1 MKLQAQLREL
11 VRVNALINVREHQSE
26 RLAELKKDQNFNPA
40 KISSKFQEVKLKSLV
55 EQLGIGLISELFP
68 LIVIRPALADKIFDH
83 KLALFDTVIM
93 DDAHMIDSKLG
104 RKLSKLGAQRLV
116 LGRKDFG
123 DNYLLSM
130 LESGFAKMYR
140 LDVSYSKDSKILE
153 DNRQL
158 NKSTLKKEFRDELCS
173 YLSDYISADRIQKA
187 VLVNDEIEA
196 DIVINPIKGAKKI
209 ALILDGWL
217 KQVSKYDVD
226 AAIHKSETMK
236 NAGFDIYPV
245 WSLHW
250 WRNPEAA
257 VEKLVA
263 YVLEGDKI

>member
-1 MKLQAQLREL
+1 
-11 VRVNALINVREHQSE
+11 
-26 RLAELKKDQNFNPA
+26 
-40 KISSKFQEVKLKSLV
+40 
-55 EQLGIGLISELFP
+55 
-68 LIVIRPALADKIFDH
+68 
-83 KLALFDTVIM
+83 
-93 DDAHMIDSKLG
+93 
-104 RKLSKLGAQRLV
+104 

-123 DNYLLSM
+123 DNYLISM

-187 VLVNDEIEA
+187 VAVNEQIEA
-196 DIVINPIKGAKKI
+196 DIVILSNNGSKKI

-226 AAIHKSETMK
+226 AAIHKSETMR
-236 NAGFDIYPV
+236 NAGFEIYPV

-263 YVLEGDKI
+263 YVLEGDKS

>member
-1 MKLQAQLREL
+1 M
-11 VRVNALINVREHQSE
+11 
-26 RLAELKKDQNFNPA
+26 
-40 KISSKFQEVKLKSLV
+40 
-55 EQLGIGLISELFP
+55 
-68 LIVIRPALADKIFDH
+68 
-83 KLALFDTVIM
+83 
-93 DDAHMIDSKLG
+93 
-104 RKLSKLGAQRLV
+104 
-116 LGRKDFG
+116 
-123 DNYLLSM
+123 
-130 LESGFAKMYR
+130 
-140 LDVSYSKDSKILE
+140 
-153 DNRQL
+153 
-158 NKSTLKKEFRDELCS
+158 
-173 YLSDYISADRIQKA
+173 
-187 VLVNDEIEA
+187 NDEIEA

-263 YVLEGDKI
+263 YILEGDKN